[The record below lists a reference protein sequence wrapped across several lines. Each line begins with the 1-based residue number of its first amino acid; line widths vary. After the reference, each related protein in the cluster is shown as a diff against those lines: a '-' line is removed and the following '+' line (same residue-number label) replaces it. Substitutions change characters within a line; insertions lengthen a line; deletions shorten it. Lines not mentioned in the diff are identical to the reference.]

1 MNNLILSAVL
11 FGLSLNCFSNP
22 KPEAN
27 GISPDFYAVKN
38 EKCKVEVLD
47 ISKVVSFGYLVGY
60 TVEFKNNSNK
70 VVDGIWWTV
79 KYLNTANESIKKDDE
94 SFNSTNIIDPITS
107 GFTKLITR
115 APRVKGA
122 SKVEITI
129 TKVHFADGANCQ

>member
-1 MNNLILSAVL
+1 MKNLIVLAVL
-11 FGLSLNCFSNP
+11 FTVSLNSFSNSITHG
-22 KPEAN
+22 N
-27 GISPDFYAVKN
+27 GINNDFYAIKN

-79 KYLNTANESIKKDDE
+79 KYLNNANELIEKDDE
-94 SFNSTNIIDPITS
+94 SFNSTNVIDPISS

-122 SKVEITI
+122 SKVEIII
-129 TKVHFADGANCQ
+129 TKVHFSDGANCQ

>member
-1 MNNLILSAVL
+1 ML
-11 FGLSLNCFSNP
+11 FGNSLNSFSHPITQLNRNN
-22 KPEAN
+22 A
-27 GISPDFYAVKN
+27 DFYAIKN

-47 ISKVVSFGYLVGY
+47 ISKIVSFGYLVGY

-79 KYLNTANESIKKDDE
+79 KYLNNANELIKREDE
-94 SFNSTNIIDPITS
+94 SFNSTNIIDPISS

-129 TKVHFADGANCQ
+129 IKVHFADGANCQ

>member
-1 MNNLILSAVL
+1 MKNLIISAVL

-22 KPEAN
+22 ITQVE
-27 GISPDFYAVKN
+27 GLSSDFYAIKN

-47 ISKVVSFGYLVGY
+47 LSKVVSFGYLVGY

-79 KYLNTANESIKKDDE
+79 KYLNNANELIKKDDE
-94 SFNSTNIIDPITS
+94 SFNSTNVIDPIS
-107 GFTKLITR
+107 AGFTKLITR

-129 TKVHFADGANCQ
+129 TKVHFSDGTNCQ

>member
-1 MNNLILSAVL
+1 MKKLIVSAVL
-11 FGLSLNCFSNP
+11 FSLSLNSFSNP
-22 KPEAN
+22 MSQGNETN
-27 GISPDFYAVKN
+27 HDFYAIKN

-79 KYLNTANESIKKDDE
+79 KYLNNANELIKREDE
-94 SFNSTNIIDPITS
+94 SFNSTNVIDPISS
-107 GFTKLITR
+107 GFTKLIART
-115 APRVKGA
+115 PRVKGA
-122 SKVEITI
+122 SKVEIII

>member
-1 MNNLILSAVL
+1 MSQGNETNH
-11 FGLSLNCFSNP
+11 
-22 KPEAN
+22 
-27 GISPDFYAVKN
+27 DFYAIKN

-79 KYLNTANESIKKDDE
+79 KYLNNAIELIKREDE
-94 SFNSTNIIDPITS
+94 SFNSTNVIDPISS
-107 GFTKLITR
+107 GFTKLIART
-115 APRVKGA
+115 PRVKGA
-122 SKVEITI
+122 SKVEIII